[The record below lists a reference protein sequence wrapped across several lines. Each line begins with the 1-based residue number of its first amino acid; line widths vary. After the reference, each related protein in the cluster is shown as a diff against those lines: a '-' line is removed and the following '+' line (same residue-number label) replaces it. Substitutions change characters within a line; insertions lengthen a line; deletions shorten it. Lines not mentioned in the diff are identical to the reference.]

1 MRGYRFLEF
10 YGRCDSQHKVDYGR
24 LASSAARESAID
36 GCLRA
41 NPGHHADGPRVAE
54 QTARPAMRVLR
65 SLRPR
70 HDGAVAPELTP
81 FLALHF
87 RGARFD
93 ADAGMPVETL
103 GELVA
108 YRELVTEVARLVF
121 LGRHPDRQRVPKGFT
136 DRLSLRLREIGEGS
150 SVPLLERPSVEGLLL
165 INDEFD
171 TARDLISEA
180 IEAAGS
186 GQAIPKGFPSDAL
199 VHFNR
204 LGQGLYDNES
214 IELRAPNT
222 ETGPRYTQQ
231 VRKALL
237 SGRSNYQR
245 DATIV
250 GWVTE
255 LDAERMRFHLRRS
268 DGSIVPAP
276 IDVVTFDEVK
286 EALAP
291 SGEGPQVSV
300 SGVGVFDRT
309 SDQLVRFDSVHELMA
324 EDTEESV
331 EDLIAASTVQAGWL
345 DDDGDATD
353 PEVLQRTTALL
364 DAIFL
369 QGGPAPRV
377 FPVPD
382 GGMQAEWTLGDREIS
397 VTVEPG
403 GSLYVIEVNVV
414 SGDAKDE
421 TVADDDVAAVLRLVV
436 PDAS

>member
-1 MRGYRFLEF
+1 M
-10 YGRCDSQHKVDYGR
+10 
-24 LASSAARESAID
+24 AA
-36 GCLRA
+36 
-41 NPGHHADGPRVAE
+41 
-54 QTARPAMRVLR
+54 
-65 SLRPR
+65 
-70 HDGAVAPELTP
+70 ELTP

-121 LGRHPDRQRVPKGFT
+121 LDRNPDRQRVPKRFT
-136 DRLSLRLREIGEGS
+136 DRLSLRLRQVEEGS
-150 SVPLLERPSVEGLLL
+150 SVPLLERPIVADVLPLA
-165 INDEFD
+165 DEFD
-171 TARDLISEA
+171 AARDLISLAIQAAASGEA
-180 IEAAGS
+180 IPA
-186 GQAIPKGFPSDAL
+186 GFPSDAL

-204 LGQGLYDNES
+204 LGQGLHDDES
-214 IELRAPNT
+214 IELRAPNVVS
-222 ETGPRYTQQ
+222 GPRYTQQ

-291 SGEGPQVSV
+291 SEEGPQVSV

-331 EDLIAASTVQAGWL
+331 QDLVAASTVDAGWL
-345 DDDGDATD
+345 DDDGLATD

-364 DAIFL
+364 DAIVL
-369 QGGPAPRV
+369 QGVPAPRV

-403 GSLYVIEVNVV
+403 GSLYVIAVNVI
-414 SGDAKDE
+414 SGDAEDA
-421 TVADDDVAAVLRLVV
+421 TVADDDVAEVLRLVV

>member
-1 MRGYRFLEF
+1 
-10 YGRCDSQHKVDYGR
+10 
-24 LASSAARESAID
+24 
-36 GCLRA
+36 
-41 NPGHHADGPRVAE
+41 
-54 QTARPAMRVLR
+54 
-65 SLRPR
+65 
-70 HDGAVAPELTP
+70 VAPELTP

-87 RGARFD
+87 RGDRFD

-121 LGRHPDRQRVPKGFT
+121 LDRNPDRQRVPKGFT
-136 DRLSLRLREIGEGS
+136 DRLSLRLRQVAEGS
-150 SVPLLERPSVEGLLL
+150 AVPLLERPVLADVLPL
-165 INDEFD
+165 ADEFD
-171 TARDLISEA
+171 AARDLISEA
-180 IEAAGS
+180 IQAAAT
-186 GQAIPKGFPSDAL
+186 GQSIPAGFPSDAL

-204 LGQGLYDNES
+204 LGQGLQDDES
-214 IELRAPNT
+214 IELRSPNVAS
-222 ETGPRYTQQ
+222 GPRYTQQ
-231 VRKALL
+231 VRKELL
-237 SGRSNYQR
+237 AGRSNYQR
-245 DATIV
+245 EATIV

-268 DGSIVPAP
+268 DGSTVPAP

-324 EDTEESV
+324 EEPEASV
-331 EDLIAASTVQAGWL
+331 EDLVAASTVDAGWL
-345 DDDGDATD
+345 DDDGAATD
-353 PEVLQRTTALL
+353 PDVLQRTTALL
-364 DAIFL
+364 DAIVL
-369 QGGPAPRV
+369 QGVPLPRV

-403 GSLYVIEVNVV
+403 GSLYVIAVNVE
-414 SGDAKDE
+414 SGDAEDATLAE
-421 TVADDDVAAVLRLVV
+421 DDVAEVLRLVV

>member
-1 MRGYRFLEF
+1 MNTKSA
-10 YGRCDSQHKVDYGR
+10 SQMSVSR
-24 LASSAARESAID
+24 SRS
-36 GCLRA
+36 
-41 NPGHHADGPRVAE
+41 PG
-54 QTARPAMRVLR
+54 
-65 SLRPR
+65 

-87 RGARFD
+87 RGDRFD

-121 LGRHPDRQRVPKGFT
+121 LERNPDRQRVPKGFT
-136 DRLSLRLREIGEGS
+136 DRLSLRLRQVTEGS
-150 SVPLLERPSVEGLLL
+150 AVPLLERPAPADVLPLA
-165 INDEFD
+165 DEFD
-171 TARDLISEA
+171 AARDLISEA
-180 IEAAGS
+180 IEAAAT
-186 GQAIPKGFPSDAL
+186 GQAIPASFPSDAL

-204 LGQGLYDNES
+204 LGQGLHDDES
-214 IELRAPNT
+214 IELRAPNVAS
-222 ETGPRYTQQ
+222 GPRYTQQ

-237 SGRSNYQR
+237 AGRSNYQR
-245 DATIV
+245 DATII

-255 LDAERMRFHLRRS
+255 LDAERMRFHLRRA

-309 SDQLVRFDSVHELMA
+309 SDHLVRFDSVHELMA
-324 EDTEESV
+324 EESDVSV
-331 EDLIAASTVQAGWL
+331 EDLIAASTVEAGWL
-345 DDDGDATD
+345 DDDGAATD
-353 PEVLQRTTALL
+353 PDVLQRTTALL
-364 DAIFL
+364 DAIVL
-369 QGGPAPRV
+369 QGVPTPRV
-377 FPVPD
+377 YPVPD
-382 GGMQAEWTLGDREIS
+382 GGMQAEWTLGDREVS

-403 GSLYVIEVNVV
+403 GTLYVIAVNVV
-414 SGDAKDE
+414 SGDAEDA
-421 TVADDDVAAVLRLVV
+421 TVVDDDVAEVLRLVV